1 MRTADRLSPQDVVC
15 AMLGSDALLHLE
27 EGDYTTYRHTYLMSP
42 LTGVRTPMTK
52 SAGTPSSSQA
62 RARAADAP
70 STSRAG
76 TSRGGGRSVPPIPPT
91 YPHPGWLDMPTEL
104 MGWQY
109 GTTSPTPIPLEPPMP
124 SDRYA
129 IDPDS
134 PLPPR
139 EYVEEVVGLVASLE
153 GMVLR
158 REAQLSIMG
167 FQMPP
172 VYAQPQARPPG
183 PSRGAGPSGPF
194 HGAGP
199 SRPFQG
205 VGPSRPFQGAGP
217 SRPFQGARGG
227 SARRRRAHV
236 IEAEPDEE

>member
-1 MRTADRLSPQDVVC
+1 
-15 AMLGSDALLHLE
+15 
-27 EGDYTTYRHTYLMSP
+27 
-42 LTGVRTPMTK
+42 
-52 SAGTPSSSQA
+52 
-62 RARAADAP
+62 
-70 STSRAG
+70 
-76 TSRGGGRSVPPIPPT
+76 
-91 YPHPGWLDMPTEL
+91 
-104 MGWQY
+104 
-109 GTTSPTPIPLEPPMP
+109 MP

-167 FQMPP
+167 F
-172 VYAQPQARPPG
+172 QPQARPPG

-236 IEAEPDEE
+236 IEAEPDEEVTNRQSETSAEEGDSGLGSGSGDEAEGDPEDDSSDPNDDGDGDGDGGGESIPQKRTKRASYYCS